1 MPIAHGKM
9 TIQFEDYGEEKSTVT
24 VRTPQVATLTDTYD
38 TRDALLEAAKSA
50 IQGVSL
56 GKVLVVDKGYAVT
69 YPNPPGGA
77 ASSLAQRE
85 SKWYVRFRDVS
96 NNDIGGF
103 EIPCADLS
111 LLDAEKRGF
120 LDEDSSEWSALVS
133 AIEAVMVSRGG
144 NAIVLLDARHVG
156 RNT

>member
-1 MPIAHGKM
+1 MPVSHGKM
-9 TIQFEDYGEEKSTVT
+9 TIQFEDYGEEKSTVS
-24 VRTPQVATLTDTYD
+24 VRTPPVTVLTDTYE
-38 TRDALLEAAKSA
+38 TRDGLLEDARTA

-69 YPNPPGGA
+69 YPNAPGGA

-85 SKWYVRFRDVS
+85 NKWYLRFRDVAT
-96 NNDIGGF
+96 NDIGGL

-111 LLDAEKRGF
+111 LLDADKRGF

-133 AIEAVMVSRGG
+133 ALEAIMVSKAG